1 VTVGLSPEKSSKR
14 PDAAGLCHDCAHARV
29 IRSAKGSEFLLCR
42 LSERDPNFPKYPR
55 LPVLS
60 CAGYKPKTRIR

>member
-1 VTVGLSPEKSSKR
+1 VERVKSS
-14 PDAAGLCHDCAHARV
+14 PQVAPPGLCGHCLHARV
-29 IRSAKGSEFLLCR
+29 IASEKGSQFLLCR

-60 CAGYKPKTRIR
+60 CAGHQPKT